1 MSRSFWKFQYFF
13 SHYGMALESLLD
25 HVEVENCRQCE
36 SDIKLCFMFSFI
48 FKRIKREQAQKKQQ
62 QLMVKKVFFF
72 RGWWNEFGMNR
83 KVNFYFQI
91 FSISVHNFF
100 NGPKSERNNYIIS
113 NFYSLI
119 SWNPTENMFTKS
131 EFPWQFPHQC
141 QLLRNGKK
149 NLIFAMFSQGWNC
162 W

>member
-72 RGWWNEFGMNR
+72 GDDEMSLEWIERWIFIFKFFPFQFTIFLMARKARETITLSAISIHWFHGTRQKICSRKANSLGNSLTNVSCFGM
-83 KVNFYFQI
+83 
-91 FSISVHNFF
+91 
-100 NGPKSERNNYIIS
+100 
-113 NFYSLI
+113 
-119 SWNPTENMFTKS
+119 
-131 EFPWQFPHQC
+131 
-141 QLLRNGKK
+141 GKK
-149 NLIFAMFSQGWNC
+149 I
-162 W
+162 